1 MPHRIRFWIY
11 VHPVVPWHTHMR
23 HVLHAEELGFD
34 AVTVADHFGDFAG
47 RRIPFFEMWSQL
59 AAIAT
64 ATTTVRLAP
73 MVAQIPLRNPAMLA
87 LQALTV
93 DHISNGRL
101 DLGLGTGLTVDPS
114 YRMMGLE
121 NWSVKERVTRFAEY
135 VEVVHRLLTQEEV
148 TYRGRYYQLD
158 AARLCPRPV
167 QSPRPPIMIAAMGQR
182 MLNHAARHADIWNF
196 MSFANTFEA
205 QMEEAHQRVVEMDAC
220 CVAIG
225 RDPNSLR
232 RSFYMHDPNGQS
244 RHGLLQIYDSEEV
257 FTQMIEQVLSL
268 GIQEVALIY
277 PIREEQMP
285 VFERA
290 ARNIL
295 PTLKAKHAS

>member
-121 NWSVKERVTRFAEY
+121 NWSVKERVTRLAEY
-135 VEVVHRLLTQEEV
+135 VECVHRLL
-148 TYRGRYYQLD
+148 
-158 AARLCPRPV
+158 
-167 QSPRPPIMIAAMGQR
+167 
-182 MLNHAARHADIWNF
+182 
-196 MSFANTFEA
+196 
-205 QMEEAHQRVVEMDAC
+205 MEEEEM
-220 CVAIG
+220 
-225 RDPNSLR
+225 
-232 RSFYMHDPNGQS
+232 
-244 RHGLLQIYDSEEV
+244 
-257 FTQMIEQVLSL
+257 
-268 GIQEVALIY
+268 
-277 PIREEQMP
+277 
-285 VFERA
+285 
-290 ARNIL
+290 
-295 PTLKAKHAS
+295 